1 MGLRVRLSFD
11 RLRTNDAGKMPALR
25 IRGSQY
31 ADALWQTL
39 IYLSPVEITPPRTMM
54 CGTEGG
60 WMALDRARAQGASEE
75 HELVALL
82 RRQGVS
88 CVLLSSD
95 EDLVALGDGPGD
107 SPDLALIDI
116 AYMTSMEITTCLQAC
131 EEAESHTIALVPRS
145 RVPGLDVSLRLTD
158 FIVSP
163 PDPDELVIRA
173 QRALRAGEEAEAES
187 HLIRAGDLQIDTS
200 SYEVTIRGNRV
211 GLRFKEYELLK
222 LLAENPGRVF
232 SRDALLNQI
241 WGYEYFGGTRTV
253 DVHIR
258 RLRSKIEDADHNFI
272 ETIWNV
278 GYRFRESD

>member
-1 MGLRVRLSFD
+1 
-11 RLRTNDAGKMPALR
+11 
-25 IRGSQY
+25 
-31 ADALWQTL
+31 
-39 IYLSPVEITPPRTMM
+39 
-54 CGTEGG
+54 
-60 WMALDRARAQGASEE
+60 MALDRSRAQSVSEE

-95 EDLVALGDGPGD
+95 EDLVGLGEGPGDGPE
-107 SPDLALIDI
+107 LVLIDTG
-116 AYMTSMEITTCLQAC
+116 YMTSMEITRCVEACGEIEAQA
-131 EEAESHTIALVPRS
+131 IALVPRN
-145 RVPGLDVSLRLTD
+145 RVPSLDVGLRLSD
-158 FIVSP
+158 FVVSP

-173 QRALRAGEEAEAES
+173 QRALRVGQEAEEDS
-187 HLIRAGDLQIDTS
+187 HIIRAGDLQIDTS
-200 SYEVTIRGNRV
+200 SYEVTIRGNRI

-278 GYRFRESD
+278 GYRFRESS

>member
-1 MGLRVRLSFD
+1 
-11 RLRTNDAGKMPALR
+11 
-25 IRGSQY
+25 
-31 ADALWQTL
+31 
-39 IYLSPVEITPPRTMM
+39 
-54 CGTEGG
+54 
-60 WMALDRARAQGASEE
+60 MALDRSRAHSVSEE

-82 RRQGVS
+82 RRQGMS
-88 CVLLSSD
+88 CVLMSSN
-95 EDLVALGDGPGD
+95 EDFGALGEGPGD
-107 SPDLALIDI
+107 APQLVLIDTG
-116 AYMTSMEITTCLQAC
+116 YMTSLEITRCLQAC
-131 EEAESHTIALVPRS
+131 EESEAHTIALVPRS
-145 RVPGLDVSLRLTD
+145 RVPSLDAGLRVTD

-173 QRALRAGEEAEAES
+173 QRALRAGEADTQEDS
-187 HLIRAGDLQIDTS
+187 HLIRVGDLQIDTS

-222 LLAENPGRVF
+222 LLADNPGRVF

-278 GYRFRESD
+278 GYRFREST

>member
-1 MGLRVRLSFD
+1 
-11 RLRTNDAGKMPALR
+11 
-25 IRGSQY
+25 
-31 ADALWQTL
+31 
-39 IYLSPVEITPPRTMM
+39 
-54 CGTEGG
+54 
-60 WMALDRARAQGASEE
+60 MALDRSRAQSASEE

-82 RRQGVS
+82 RRQGMS
-88 CVLLSSD
+88 SVLLSSD
-95 EDLVALGDGPGD
+95 EDLSELGDGPGD
-107 SPDLALIDI
+107 APELVLIDTG
-116 AYMTSMEITTCLQAC
+116 YMTTMEITRCLQAC
-131 EEAESHTIALVPRS
+131 EEAEAHAIALVPRS
-145 RVPGLDVSLRLTD
+145 RVPGLDVGLRLTD

-173 QRALRAGEEAEAES
+173 QRALRISQEAEEDS
-187 HLIRAGDLQIDTS
+187 HIIRAGELQIDTS

-278 GYRFRESD
+278 GYRFRESN

>member
-1 MGLRVRLSFD
+1 
-11 RLRTNDAGKMPALR
+11 
-25 IRGSQY
+25 
-31 ADALWQTL
+31 
-39 IYLSPVEITPPRTMM
+39 
-54 CGTEGG
+54 
-60 WMALDRARAQGASEE
+60 MALDRARAQSVSEE

-82 RRQGVS
+82 RRQGMS

-95 EDLVALGDGPGD
+95 EDLPALGEGPGD
-107 SPDLALIDI
+107 GTELALIDTS
-116 AYMTSMEITTCLQAC
+116 YMTSMEITTCLQAC
-131 EEAESHTIALVPRS
+131 EESEVHTIALVPRS
-145 RVPGLDVSLRLTD
+145 RVPALDVTLRLTD

-163 PDPDELVIRA
+163 PDPDELVVRA
-173 QRALRAGEEAEAES
+173 QRAMRTGQEAEEDS

-278 GYRFRESD
+278 GYRFRESN

>member
-1 MGLRVRLSFD
+1 
-11 RLRTNDAGKMPALR
+11 
-25 IRGSQY
+25 
-31 ADALWQTL
+31 
-39 IYLSPVEITPPRTMM
+39 
-54 CGTEGG
+54 
-60 WMALDRARAQGASEE
+60 MALDRARAHTASEE

-82 RRQGVS
+82 RRQGMS

-95 EDLVALGDGPGD
+95 EDLVALDDGTGEGPQ
-107 SPDLALIDI
+107 LVLIDT
-116 AYMTSMEITTCLQAC
+116 AFMTSMEITTCLQTC
-131 EEAESHTIALVPRS
+131 EEYESHTIALVPRS
-145 RVPGLDVSLRLTD
+145 RVPALDVTIRLTD

-163 PDPDELVIRA
+163 PDPDELVVRA
-173 QRALRAGEEAEAES
+173 QRALRAGEQAEEDS
-187 HLIRAGDLQIDTS
+187 HIVRAGDLQIDTS
-200 SYEVTIRGNRV
+200 SYEVTIKGNRV

-278 GYRFRESD
+278 GYRFRESN

>member
-1 MGLRVRLSFD
+1 
-11 RLRTNDAGKMPALR
+11 
-25 IRGSQY
+25 
-31 ADALWQTL
+31 
-39 IYLSPVEITPPRTMM
+39 
-54 CGTEGG
+54 
-60 WMALDRARAQGASEE
+60 MALDRARVQSSSEE

-82 RRQGVS
+82 RRQGMS

-95 EDLVALGDGPGD
+95 EDIVALDGGSDEGPQ
-107 SPDLALIDI
+107 LALIDT
-116 AYMTSMEITTCLQAC
+116 AYMTSMEITTCIKAC
-131 EEAESHTIALVPRS
+131 EESEAHTIALVPRS
-145 RVPGLDVSLRLTD
+145 RVPALDVTLRLTD

-173 QRALRAGEEAEAES
+173 QRALRAGEQAEAES

>member
-1 MGLRVRLSFD
+1 
-11 RLRTNDAGKMPALR
+11 
-25 IRGSQY
+25 
-31 ADALWQTL
+31 
-39 IYLSPVEITPPRTMM
+39 
-54 CGTEGG
+54 
-60 WMALDRARAQGASEE
+60 MALERSRAQSASEE
-75 HELVALL
+75 HELAALL
-82 RRQGVS
+82 RRQGMT

-95 EDLVALGDGPGD
+95 EDLAVLGEGPGDGPQ
-107 SPDLALIDI
+107 LVLIDTG
-116 AYMTSMEITTCLQAC
+116 YMTSIELTRCLQAC
-131 EEAESHTIALVPRS
+131 EDSEVQTIALVPRS
-145 RVPGLDVSLRLTD
+145 RVPSLDVSLRLTD

-173 QRALRAGEEAEAES
+173 QRALRAGQGTPDEDS
-187 HLIRAGDLQIDTS
+187 HIVRAGDLQIDTS
-200 SYEVTIRGNRV
+200 SYEVTIRGDRV

-222 LLAENPGRVF
+222 LLAESPGRVF

-278 GYRFRESD
+278 GYRFREST

>member
-1 MGLRVRLSFD
+1 
-11 RLRTNDAGKMPALR
+11 
-25 IRGSQY
+25 
-31 ADALWQTL
+31 
-39 IYLSPVEITPPRTMM
+39 
-54 CGTEGG
+54 
-60 WMALDRARAQGASEE
+60 MALDRARARGISEE
-75 HELVALL
+75 HELVSLL
-82 RRQGVS
+82 RRQGMS

-95 EDLVALGDGPGD
+95 EDIVELGEGT
-107 SPDLALIDI
+107 DLALIDT
-116 AYMTSMEITTCLQAC
+116 AYMTSMEIATCLQAC
-131 EEAESHTIALVPRS
+131 EESESHTIALVPRS
-145 RVPGLDVSLRLTD
+145 RVPALDVTLRLTD

-173 QRALRAGEEAEAES
+173 QRALKAGEQAEEDN
-187 HLIRAGDLQIDTS
+187 HIIRAGDLQIDTS
-200 SYEVTIRGNRV
+200 SYEVTIKGDRV

>member
-1 MGLRVRLSFD
+1 
-11 RLRTNDAGKMPALR
+11 
-25 IRGSQY
+25 
-31 ADALWQTL
+31 
-39 IYLSPVEITPPRTMM
+39 
-54 CGTEGG
+54 
-60 WMALDRARAQGASEE
+60 MALDRLGAQSGRADHGQE

-82 RRQGVS
+82 RRQGIS
-88 CVLLSSD
+88 CALISSD
-95 EDLVALGDGPGD
+95 EDLAALVSRDGDGPA
-107 SPDLALIDI
+107 LALVDTG
-116 AYMTSMEITTCLQAC
+116 YMTTIEVGRCLQAC
-131 EEAESHTIALVPRS
+131 ADADVRAIALTPR
-145 RVPGLDVSLRLTD
+145 RRMPHLDPSLPMAD

-173 QRALRAGEEAEAES
+173 QRALTASSGDADDDSHIIREGE
-187 HLIRAGDLQIDTS
+187 LQIDTS
-200 SYEVTIRGNRV
+200 SYEVTIKGERV

-258 RLRSKIEDADHNFI
+258 RLRSKIGDAEHHFI

-278 GYRFRESD
+278 GYRFRESRR

>member
-1 MGLRVRLSFD
+1 
-11 RLRTNDAGKMPALR
+11 
-25 IRGSQY
+25 
-31 ADALWQTL
+31 
-39 IYLSPVEITPPRTMM
+39 
-54 CGTEGG
+54 
-60 WMALDRARAQGASEE
+60 MALDRSRAHSVSEE

-88 CVLLSSD
+88 CALLSSD
-95 EDLVALGDGPGD
+95 EDLVVLRDSLGEGPE
-107 SPDLALIDI
+107 LVLIDTS
-116 AYMTSMEITTCLQAC
+116 YMTSMEITRCVEAC
-131 EEAESHTIALVPRS
+131 DEVEAQVIALVPRN
-145 RVPGLDVSLRLTD
+145 RVPSLDVSLRLSD
-158 FIVSP
+158 FIASP

-173 QRALRAGEEAEAES
+173 QRALRAGEQAEEDS

-278 GYRFRESD
+278 GYRFRESN

>member
-1 MGLRVRLSFD
+1 
-11 RLRTNDAGKMPALR
+11 
-25 IRGSQY
+25 
-31 ADALWQTL
+31 
-39 IYLSPVEITPPRTMM
+39 
-54 CGTEGG
+54 
-60 WMALDRARAQGASEE
+60 MALDRLGARSGRVEHGQE

-82 RRQGVS
+82 RRQGIS
-88 CVLLSSD
+88 CALISSD
-95 EDLVALGDGPGD
+95 ADLAALVSRDGDGPA
-107 SPDLALIDI
+107 LALVDTG
-116 AYMTSMEITTCLQAC
+116 YMTTIEVGRCLQAC
-131 EEAESHTIALVPRS
+131 ADADVRAIALTPR
-145 RVPGLDVSLRLTD
+145 RRMPHLDPSLPMAD

-173 QRALRAGEEAEAES
+173 QRALT
-187 HLIRAGDLQIDTS
+187 AGDGDAGDDSHVIREGELQIDTS
-200 SYEVTIRGNRV
+200 SYEVTIAGERV

-258 RLRSKIEDADHNFI
+258 RLRSKIGDAEHHFI

-278 GYRFRESD
+278 GYRFRESR

>member
-1 MGLRVRLSFD
+1 
-11 RLRTNDAGKMPALR
+11 
-25 IRGSQY
+25 
-31 ADALWQTL
+31 
-39 IYLSPVEITPPRTMM
+39 
-54 CGTEGG
+54 
-60 WMALDRARAQGASEE
+60 MALDRARAQSASEE

-95 EDLVALGDGPGD
+95 EDIVALDGGSGEGPE
-107 SPDLALIDI
+107 LVLIDT

-131 EEAESHTIALVPRS
+131 EEYEAHTIALVPRS
-145 RVPGLDVSLRLTD
+145 RVPGLDVTLRLTD

-173 QRALRAGEEAEAES
+173 QRALRVGEQAEEDS
-187 HLIRAGDLQIDTS
+187 HIIRAGDLQIDTS
-200 SYEVTIRGNRV
+200 SYEVTIRGNRI